1 MQEQAQK
8 NKLIFPLTILLTWTA
23 FGVFFGTQNYV
34 RDIYVGKSASLP
46 GYIVGWLL
54 CGYSWGILTV
64 PVLRFL
70 RRFSLERLGWSK
82 LLLWHIP
89 AAIVFSL
96 LQIGIYVLI
105 AKTLFGGSGNGT
117 WEFYKLIVVK
127 EFQSSFLVYFAIIF
141 AAIAYNRL
149 FREAP
154 VSDPRPSSDVVDP
167 VVITA
172 AHEHQN
178 GNGHAFL
185 NRISVKE
192 NGRISLV
199 DTNNVE
205 WIESYGNYVLIH
217 TPGRR
222 YIYRETMAAMEKKL
236 DPADFVR
243 IRRSTI
249 VRIDRIKELHP
260 VVNGEFD
267 VVLKNDKVL
276 TSTRRYR
283 KNLQHILG

>member
-1 MQEQAQK
+1 MQVHVQK
-8 NKLIFPLTILLTWTA
+8 NKLMFTLMILSVWTA
-23 FGVFFGTQNYV
+23 FGVFFGTQNYI
-34 RDIYVGKSASLP
+34 RDVYVGKNASLP

-54 CGYSWGILTV
+54 CGYSWGILTI

-82 LLLWHIP
+82 LLLVHLP

-105 AKTLFGGSGNGT
+105 AATLFGGAGNSA

-141 AAIAYNRL
+141 AAIAYKRWL
-149 FREAP
+149 GE
-154 VSDPRPSSDVVDP
+154 RPGPNPEVGQTAR
-167 VVITA
+167 ITA
-172 AHEHQN
+172 DYEYQN
-178 GNGHAFL
+178 GNGHTFL
-185 NRISVKE
+185 NRISIKE

-199 DTNNVE
+199 DTDSVE

-222 YIYRETMAAMEKKL
+222 YIYRDTMTAMEKKL
-236 DPADFVR
+236 DPANFVR

-283 KNLQHILG
+283 KNLQHILD

>member
-1 MQEQAQK
+1 MQEHVQK
-8 NKLIFPLTILLTWTA
+8 KRFIFPLAILLTWTA
-23 FGVFFGTQNYV
+23 FGVFFGTQNYI
-34 RDIYVGKSASLP
+34 RDIYVGKNASLP

-89 AAIVFSL
+89 AAIIFSL

-105 AKTLFGGSGNGT
+105 ATTLFGGGGNGA

-141 AAIAYNRL
+141 AAIAYKRWFGERTEQN
-149 FREAP
+149 
-154 VSDPRPSSDVVDP
+154 PSELAE
-167 VVITA
+167 TA
-172 AHEHQN
+172 VTTSNHEHQN
-178 GNGHAFL
+178 GNGHAPID
-185 NRISVKE
+185 RISIKE
-192 NGRISLV
+192 NGRIRLV
-199 DTNNVE
+199 DTDSVE

-222 YIYRETMAAMEKKL
+222 YIYRETMAGMEKKL
-236 DPADFVR
+236 KPSEFVR

-249 VRIDRIKELHP
+249 VRIDRIKELRP
-260 VVNGEFD
+260 VLNGEFD

-283 KNLQHILG
+283 KNLQHIVG

>member
-1 MQEQAQK
+1 MQEHVQK
-8 NKLIFPLTILLTWTA
+8 KRFIFPLAILLTWTA
-23 FGVFFGTQNYV
+23 FGVFFGTQNYI
-34 RDIYVGKSASLP
+34 RDIYVGKNASLP

-70 RRFSLERLGWSK
+70 RRFSLDRLGWSK

-89 AAIVFSL
+89 AAVVFSL

-105 AKTLFGGSGNGT
+105 AKTLFGGSGYGI
-117 WEFYKLIVVK
+117 WEFYKLIVVQ

-141 AAIAYNRL
+141 AAIAYKRF
-149 FREAP
+149 FREVPEARQ
-154 VSDPRPSSDVVDP
+154 DKPSEVQPAVV
-167 VVITA
+167 A
-172 AHEHQN
+172 AGNGHQN
-178 GNGHAFL
+178 GNGHSFL
-185 NRISVKE
+185 DRISIKE

-199 DTNNVE
+199 DTDSVE

-222 YIYRETMAAMEKKL
+222 YIYRETMAGMEKKL
-236 DPADFVR
+236 QPSEFVR

-249 VRIDRIKELHP
+249 VRIDRIKELRP
-260 VVNGEFD
+260 VLNGEFD

-283 KNLQHILG
+283 KNLQHIVG

>member
-1 MQEQAQK
+1 MQEQVQK
-8 NKLIFPLTILLTWTA
+8 NRFTFPLAILLTWTA
-23 FGVFFGTQNYV
+23 FGVFFGTQNYI

-70 RRFSLERLGWSK
+70 GRFSLERLGWSK

-89 AAIVFSL
+89 AAIIFSL

-105 AKTLFGGSGNGT
+105 ATTLFGGGGNGA

-141 AAIAYNRL
+141 AAIAYKRWFGERTDQN
-149 FREAP
+149 
-154 VSDPRPSSDVVDP
+154 PSELSETA
-167 VVITA
+167 ITTA
-172 AHEHQN
+172 DHGHQN
-178 GNGHAFL
+178 GNGHAPL
-185 NRISVKE
+185 DRISIKE

-199 DTNNVE
+199 DTDNVE

-222 YIYRETMAAMEKKL
+222 YIYRETMAGMEKKL
-236 DPADFVR
+236 QPSEFVR

-249 VRIDRIKELHP
+249 VRIDRIKELRP
-260 VVNGEFD
+260 VLNGEFD

-283 KNLQHILG
+283 KNLQHIVG

>member
-23 FGVFFGTQNYV
+23 FGVFFGTQNYI
-34 RDIYVGKSASLP
+34 RDVYVGKNASLP

-82 LLLWHIP
+82 LMLVHLP
-89 AAIVFSL
+89 AAIAFSL

-105 AKTLFGGSGNGT
+105 AATLFGGSGNST

-141 AAIAYNRL
+141 AAIAYKRWL
-149 FREAP
+149 GE
-154 VSDPRPSSDVVDP
+154 RPGSNPEVGQTAG
-167 VVITA
+167 ITA
-172 AHEHQN
+172 DYEYQN
-178 GNGHAFL
+178 GNGHTFL
-185 NRISVKE
+185 NRISIKE

-199 DTNNVE
+199 DTESVE